1 MAQSD
6 AMRQSLARI
15 EDTFERAKAF
25 DDRPDVQADYVR
37 YLCVLVTG
45 YLEQAVVNVL
55 LNYVDTIGSA
65 NLSRYVSKTLQR
77 PGSMRADNVLQLMGR
92 FDLDWKSE
100 LEHKLTVRHR
110 EVIGTIYANRN
121 RIAHGED
128 VDLTYRQVRNGF
140 DVAARAVEFI
150 EDIVGQT

>member
-1 MAQSD
+1 MSQSD
-6 AMRQSLARI
+6 TMQRSMARI

-45 YLEQAVVNVL
+45 YLEQAVVSVV
-55 LNYVDTIGSA
+55 LNYVDTAGSA
-65 NLSRYVSKTLQR
+65 SFSRYVSKTLQR
-77 PGSMRADNVLQLMGR
+77 PGSMRADNILRLVGR
-92 FDLDWKSE
+92 FDRDWKNQ
-100 LEHKLTVRHR
+100 LEQKLTVQHR
-110 EVIGTIYANRN
+110 EIIGTIYANRN

-140 DVAARAVEFI
+140 DTATKAVELI
-150 EDIVGQT
+150 ENVVGQS